1 MLVNE
6 TGSSAVRDLAA
17 GAYRLFEKG
26 DFINARSLFDQAH
39 ARNFEDIEIRT
50 GLRACGFWE
59 LRIRE
64 LESISHLGSRGDY
77 LRRQWLVFEREYAA
91 GFEHPFS
98 EGRSKIRLWVHGEA
112 LECYEKQAFDT
123 QDPECMF
130 QAARCLKALGR
141 FEDAIRSIERA
152 LKSVGRVEARLI
164 ADLADAYAF
173 IGETRSAKVLM
184 REAMFLDASAVELDE
199 LNAPMFRRLVERL
212 ESDIPSERP
221 DFVYWLPV
229 YGALWGVL
237 DVNRELKPVEYGKLK
252 QMIHA
257 MKSEIADGDEDGT
270 LTPRLI
276 NAYLRLID
284 HYQSTGADRGA
295 SEEALMNI
303 KLLNPVIYERYL

>member
-6 TGSSAVRDLAA
+6 VDSPAAEDLAA

-26 DFINARSLFDQAH
+26 DFADARRLFELAH
-39 ARNFEDIEIRT
+39 ALDYEDIEIRT
-50 GLRACGFWE
+50 GLRASGFWE
-59 LRIRE
+59 LRMRE
-64 LESISHLGSRGDY
+64 LELISDLGSRGDY

-123 QDPECMF
+123 NDPECMF

-152 LKSVGRVEARLI
+152 LKTVGRFEARLI
-164 ADLADAYAF
+164 ADMADAYAF

-199 LNAPMFRRLVERL
+199 LKAPMFRRLVQRL
-212 ESDIPSERP
+212 ESDIPAQRP
-221 DFVYWLPV
+221 DFAYWLPV
-229 YGALWGVL
+229 YGSLWGVL
-237 DVNRELKPVEYGKLK
+237 NVKRELKPVEYGKLK

-257 MKSEIADGDEDGT
+257 MKSEITDGDEDGT

-276 NAYLRLID
+276 NGYLRLID
-284 HYQSTGADRGA
+284 HYQSAGADRRA
-295 SEEALMNI
+295 IEEVLMNI
-303 KLLNPVIYERYL
+303 KLLSPLIYEKYL

>member
-6 TGSSAVRDLAA
+6 VDSPAVEDLAA

-26 DFINARSLFDQAH
+26 DFADARSLFEQAH
-39 ARNFEDIEIRT
+39 ALDFEDIEIRT

-59 LRIRE
+59 LRMRE
-64 LESISHLGSRGDY
+64 LESISDLGSRGDY

-91 GFEHPFS
+91 GFEHPFD
-98 EGRSKIRLWVHGEA
+98 EGRGKIRLWVYGEA
-112 LECYEKQAFDT
+112 LECYQRQASETNDA
-123 QDPECMF
+123 ECMF

-141 FEDAIRSIERA
+141 FEDAIGFLERA
-152 LKSVGRVEARLI
+152 LKTVGRVEARLI

-199 LNAPMFRRLVERL
+199 LNAPMFRRLVQRL
-212 ESDIPSERP
+212 ESDIPAQRP
-221 DFVYWLPV
+221 DFAYWLPV
-229 YGALWGVL
+229 YGSLWGVL
-237 DVNRELKPVEYGKLK
+237 NVKRELKPVEYGKLK

-276 NAYLRLID
+276 NGYLRLID
-284 HYQSTGADRGA
+284 HYQSAGADRGA
-295 SEEALMNI
+295 IEEVLMNI
-303 KLLNPVIYERYL
+303 KLLSPLIYEKYL